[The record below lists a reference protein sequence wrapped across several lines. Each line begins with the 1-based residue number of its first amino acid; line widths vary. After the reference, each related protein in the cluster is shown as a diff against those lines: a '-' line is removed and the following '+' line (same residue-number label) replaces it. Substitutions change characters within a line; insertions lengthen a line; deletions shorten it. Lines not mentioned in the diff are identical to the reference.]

1 MKRKFVSNT
10 YLKGV
15 DNYIL
20 MQFEDKDLECYCVI
34 KKVNSIDKPYIST
47 HTGKN
52 ICLLKEGY
60 YMIEYLPKNAH
71 YGVRVFLDDNK
82 NTIAYY
88 IDIIDKIG
96 IETGKGLYYDDLYLD
111 VTIDKLNEDYT
122 MVWDEDELKKALEDG
137 DINKEQ
143 YDEAYDALRDILN
156 DLDLD

>member
-1 MKRKFVSNT
+1 
-10 YLKGV
+10 
-15 DNYIL
+15 
-20 MQFEDKDLECYCVI
+20 
-34 KKVNSIDKPYIST
+34 
-47 HTGKN
+47 
-52 ICLLKEGY
+52 
-60 YMIEYLPKNAH
+60 MIEYLPKNAH

-156 DLDLD
+156 QIAQSSNVYINNNHKEYIEKNFR